1 MGAGLLLDLGFPG
14 VGWWPLV
21 PLALALFLVALA
33 GRSVRVGAA
42 LGLGFGLAFFVPHLS
57 WSGIYVGP
65 LPWLALAALQAL
77 YVAAFGGAAVLGQ
90 RCPGGP
96 AVRGLAVAGLWV
108 GQEALRGRT
117 PFGGF
122 PWGRLAFSQTDAPA
136 LGLAAVGGAPLVS
149 FVTALAGA
157 LVAQALLVLRFR
169 GRRDAVR
176 LAGAP
181 VASAAAVLAAAAVM
195 LAGALVPPAT
205 GGRPIT
211 VAAVQGNVAGPGLDF
226 NAERRA
232 VLDNHA
238 EASRD
243 LAAAVATGARP
254 APDLVLWPENASD
267 IDPLRNADAAAVISR
282 AAEDLGVP
290 VLVGAVLQ
298 EPRGRLRNASLVWD
312 PRSGAGARYVKRRPV
327 PFAEYVPYR
336 SVFRRITDKVDL
348 VPRDFVAG
356 RGPNLLRVGPAAVGV
371 AICFEVAFDDLL
383 REAVRGGADLLA
395 VQTNNA
401 TFGRTDESV
410 QQLAMSRLRA
420 VEHGRA
426 VAHVST
432 VGVSALI
439 RPDGSVVQR
448 SGHFTRQTLL
458 ASLPQRTDLTLATRL
473 GAWPEALLVLVG
485 LAGALLGPLQ
495 AAPAAGRP
503 VAGPVGYAGSRA
515 HRPLLLG

>member
-1 MGAGLLLDLGFPG
+1 
-14 VGWWPLV
+14 VGWWPLT
-21 PLALALFLVALA
+21 PLALAMFLVAIA
-33 GRSVRVGAA
+33 GKSVPAGAA
-42 LGLGFGLAFFVPHLS
+42 LGLCFGLAFFVPHLS

-77 YVAAFGGAAVLGQ
+77 YVAAFGGAAVLGL
-90 RCPGGP
+90 RCPGGH
-96 AVRGLAVAGLWV
+96 AVRALTVAGLWV
-108 GQEALRGRT
+108 AQEALRSRT

-122 PWGRLAFSQTDAPA
+122 PWGRLAFSQADAPT

-149 FVTALAGA
+149 FAVALAGV
-157 LVAQALLVLRFR
+157 LLAQALLQGLRFHE
-169 GRRDAVR
+169 RRDAVR
-176 LAGAP
+176 RSGTP
-181 VASAAAVLAAAAVM
+181 GTSAAAVLAAAAVM
-195 LAGALVPPAT
+195 AAGALVPPAV
-205 GGRPIT
+205 GGRPVT
-211 VAAVQGNVAGPGLDF
+211 VAAVQGNVARPGLEF

-238 EASRD
+238 KASRD
-243 LAAAVATGARP
+243 LAAAVATGGRP

-282 AAEDLGVP
+282 AVEELGVP

-298 EPRGRLRNASLVWD
+298 EPPGRLRNVSLVWD
-312 PRSGAGARYVKRRPV
+312 PRSGPGARYVKRRPV

-336 SVFRRITDKVDL
+336 SFFRRITDKVDL

-356 RGPNLLRVGPAAVGV
+356 RGPNLLRVGPAAVGT
-371 AICFEVAFDDLL
+371 AICFEVALDDLL

-439 RPDGSVVQR
+439 QPDGSVLRR
-448 SGHFTRQTLL
+448 SGHFTQQTLL
-458 ASLPQRTDLTLATRL
+458 ASLPLRTDLTLATRL
-473 GAWPEALLVLVG
+473 GAWPEVLLVLIG
-485 LAGALLGPLQ
+485 LAGALMGAGSGRL
-495 AAPAAGRP
+495 PAAGQP
-503 VAGPVGYAGSRA
+503 VAGAARDARSGAR
-515 HRPLLLG
+515 